1 MSAVIQSSK
10 NNIEEGRG
18 GLGRDGVHM
27 TKICRK
33 KFSKN

>member
-1 MSAVIQSSK
+1 MHAVIQSSK

-18 GLGRDGVHM
+18 GLRRSGVHI
-27 TKICRK
+27 TKIYCK